1 MSSLSAARYGKD
13 NVRVLKVWR
22 DPNDRN
28 HQKVIELT
36 VCCLL
41 EGNIDESYTKADNA
55 PIVPTDTVKN
65 TIYILAKQTEVWPI
79 EGFGATIANHFITR
93 YPHIHAAHV
102 DIIQHRWTRF
112 NVQGEPHPHSFM
124 RDGEE
129 TRLVSVSK
137 KDDGSPFQIVSGL
150 KDLTVLKSTGSM
162 FHGYHRCEYTTLRE
176 TYDRILSTDVDST
189 WTWSD
194 SAVTTYSQVK
204 QLAAEG
210 VFDDAYE
217 GARTITLETFA
228 LEQSASVQAC
238 MYNMCQSI
246 LKQFKQIGNVSYSL
260 PNKHFFEIDLSW
272 HKGLQ
277 NTGKDA
283 EVYAPQTTP
292 NGLIKCTVSRNNS
305 AKL

>member
-1 MSSLSAARYGKD
+1 MTLSAARYGKD

-28 HQKVIELT
+28 HQNVIELT

-41 EGNIDESYTKADNA
+41 EGDIEESYTKADNSS
-55 PIVPTDTVKN
+55 IVPTDTVKN
-65 TIYILAKQTEVWPI
+65 TVYILAKQTEVWPI

-112 NVQGEPHPHSFM
+112 DVQGKPHPHSFM
-124 RDGEE
+124 KDGEE

-137 KDDGSPFQIVSGL
+137 SDDGSPFRITSGL
-150 KDLTVLKSTGSM
+150 KDLTVLKSTGST
-162 FHGYHRCEYTTLRE
+162 FYGYHKCEYTTLKE
-176 TYDRILSTDVDST
+176 AYDRIMSTDVDST
-189 WTWSD
+189 WTWSESD
-194 SAVTTYSQVK
+194 VATYGQVQK
-204 QLAAEG
+204 LAADG
-210 VFDDAYE
+210 VFDNAYE
-217 GARTITLETFA
+217 GARTVTLETFA
-228 LEQSASVQAC
+228 VENSASIQAC

-246 LKQFKQIGNVSYSL
+246 LKQFKQINNVSYSL

-272 HKGLQ
+272 HKGIQ
-277 NTGKDA
+277 NTGNDA